1 MYDIMVINNG
11 SGATNSRSLQMDHLN
26 CCESPAHRASD
37 SIMAELGGVLGAQP
51 FPHL

>member
-11 SGATNSRSLQMDHLN
+11 SGTTNSRSLQMDHLN
-26 CCESPAHRASD
+26 CCEPPAHRASD
-37 SIMAELGGVLGAQP
+37 AIMAELGGVLGAQP